1 MAVTIQDRA
10 EWSQHPVTME
20 LVGFL
25 GESKQQ
31 TMEAWANEHYVGAT
45 QEQTAAQNAKA
56 LGGIDLLNK
65 VLELLASYQP
75 EELSGTVEGGAH
87 HDTASY

>member
-1 MAVTIQDRA
+1 MTV
-10 EWSQHPVTME
+10 E

-25 GESKQQ
+25 QESKQQ
-31 TMEAWANEHYVGAT
+31 TMEAWANEHYVGVT

-56 LGGIDLLNK
+56 LGGIDLLRK
-65 VLELLASYQP
+65 VLELLESYKP
-75 EELSGTVEGGAH
+75 EELSGIIEGGAH